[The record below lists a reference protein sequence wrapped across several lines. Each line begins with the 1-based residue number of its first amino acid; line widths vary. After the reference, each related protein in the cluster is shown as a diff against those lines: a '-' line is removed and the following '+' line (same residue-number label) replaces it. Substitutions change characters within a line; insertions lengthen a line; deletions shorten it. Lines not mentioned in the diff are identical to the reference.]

1 MLSSFYSSLVYSSL
15 DTTVAFLWD
24 TTVAFV
30 RNKLFQAVLIDTE
43 DQLIAAHFRITGE
56 NMLFKGNTF
65 NDQWL
70 QFNTCLQ
77 IKHSKI
83 IFLRP
88 LQLLEDI

>member
-43 DQLIAAHFRITGE
+43 DQLIAAHFRITEE
-56 NMLFKGNTF
+56 NMLSKGNTF
-65 NDQWL
+65 NDQ
-70 QFNTCLQ
+70 
-77 IKHSKI
+77 
-83 IFLRP
+83 
-88 LQLLEDI
+88 